1 MRDTFY
7 FITIR
12 LITLSL
18 FTSPPFPCYLYKAKL
33 SMKMRLTLL
42 MLLFFSSINFLNAQ
56 TLKSDSLFVPG
67 GVKQYQLH
75 LDKPVKSIEWL
86 KYENSGEPIK
96 GNLAPDKIRVILDN
110 YKKGSRV
117 KLKVTYEDGTVE
129 EVVRSSCFIDPVK
142 YEL

>member
-1 MRDTFY
+1 M
-7 FITIR
+7 
-12 LITLSL
+12 
-18 FTSPPFPCYLYKAKL
+18 KL
-33 SMKMRLTLL
+33 AVL
-42 MLLFFSSINFLNAQ
+42 MLLFFGSVTFLNAQ

-86 KYENSGEPIK
+86 KYENTGEPVR
-96 GNLAPDKIRVILDN
+96 GNLAPDKIRVVMDN

-117 KLKVTYEDGTVE
+117 KLKVTYEDGTTE
-129 EVVRSSCFIDPVK
+129 EVVRSPCVIDPVR